1 MPLLLSLVPALR
13 QQVNE
18 LINGKSQTIR
28 DQELDLLFLQRH
40 NQSQTFCIKLV
51 KNRHK
56 RLQRHWYL
64 VHWIYHNYKN
74 DDYEIIHSVNPFCL
88 LVNHTSGH
96 TEEKNEKKYL
106 LFDGSVNEKKHY

>member
-51 KNRHK
+51 KNRRK

-64 VHWIYHNYKN
+64 VHWIHHNYKN
-74 DDYEIIHSVNPFCL
+74 DDYENIHSVNPFCL